1 MSRGRARPQ
10 LLRVE
15 QIRSK
20 LVFGMPAPWRILPVH
35 GVDVEGQQRVER
47 PRGAPSLKPTGNVL
61 CSTRSVMAG
70 HLSRPK
76 EVVLFLFGSR
86 GSRSPCATTARKAA
100 AVKLMRKLLK
110 KPGFVPD
117 LMATDKLRSYG
128 AAKAEIGLCGLA
140 TSRACTSTI
149 GLRIHISRRDC
160 PSERLELDW
169 RCI

>member
-47 PRGAPSLKPTGNVL
+47 PRGAPSFEAYGERAVLDTICHGRASIPTQRG
-61 CSTRSVMAG
+61 CS
-70 HLSRPK
+70 
-76 EVVLFLFGSR
+76 FLFGSR

-110 KPGFVPD
+110 KPGFVP
-117 LMATDKLRSYG
+117 T
-128 AAKAEIGLCGLA
+128 
-140 TSRACTSTI
+140 
-149 GLRIHISRRDC
+149 
-160 PSERLELDW
+160 
-169 RCI
+169 

>member
-1 MSRGRARPQ
+1 
-10 LLRVE
+10 
-15 QIRSK
+15 
-20 LVFGMPAPWRILPVH
+20 
-35 GVDVEGQQRVER
+35 
-47 PRGAPSLKPTGNVL
+47 VL

-128 AAKAEIGLCGLA
+128 AAKAETGLCGLA
-140 TSRACTSTI
+140 TSRACASTI

>member
-128 AAKAEIGLCGLA
+128 AAKAEWA
-140 TSRACTSTI
+140 RHEQ
-149 GLRIHISRRDC
+149 GLRKYNRAENSHQPTDRA
-160 PSERLELDW
+160 SERRELDW

>member
-47 PRGAPSLKPTGNVL
+47 PRGAPSFEAYGERAVLDTICHGRASIPTQRGCSFPLWVARFSISL
-61 CSTRSVMAG
+61 CNDGAQGCSRETDAQAAQETR
-70 HLSRPK
+70 LR
-76 EVVLFLFGSR
+76 
-86 GSRSPCATTARKAA
+86 T
-100 AVKLMRKLLK
+100 
-110 KPGFVPD
+110 D

-140 TSRACTSTI
+140 TSKACASTI
-149 GLRIHISRRDC
+149 GLRIHISRRDRA
-160 PSERLELDW
+160 SERLELDW